1 MAGRSRVG
9 SGQTVSGADLQV
21 TGPRLA
27 EEPSPAATEASS
39 RRSKAPEVW
48 LGPEGAFLQ
57 EAGRR
62 VKGGAGGPADWT
74 MRERGRGWGSTRTTG
89 ASEVLGG
96 RAAPVCAC
104 VCARVPIFPER
115 TRGPLFMGVGAYLP
129 LMVRIP

>member
-1 MAGRSRVG
+1 M
-9 SGQTVSGADLQV
+9 

-27 EEPSPAATEASS
+27 EEPSLAATEASS

-74 MRERGRGWGSTRTTG
+74 MRERGRGW
-89 ASEVLGG
+89 APHG
-96 RAAPVCAC
+96 RQGPLRCLEGVQPQSVRVCVCVCPYFPREHAAPV
-104 VCARVPIFPER
+104 F
-115 TRGPLFMGVGAYLP
+115 TGVGAYLP
-129 LMVRIP
+129 LMVRIA